1 MGGRKEKN
9 KKGVCVGDEETGP
22 VSPLT
27 YKSIT
32 QWMTDQR
39 TVRKGTEHNV
49 NPPPPPPPPRWIVLF
64 TQHIIRW

>member
-1 MGGRKEKN
+1 MKRKTSSKQEQHVGGGKERN

-32 QWMTDQR
+32 Q
-39 TVRKGTEHNV
+39 
-49 NPPPPPPPPRWIVLF
+49 
-64 TQHIIRW
+64 